1 MEEGVWSA
9 MNLEGKTAI
18 ITGAAGNI
26 GSATVRLFTERGA
39 NVVAV
44 DQQSSDFSALMKD
57 GPCAARIVVQPAD
70 VRSPDQVAA
79 YVETAMEHFGKVD
92 VFFNNAG
99 IIGPMKLLDE
109 YTLDDFRNIMDIN
122 ATGVFL
128 GLKAV
133 LPIMYQQNA
142 GSIINTASVAGI
154 AGSQGS
160 IGYVASKHA
169 VVGLTRAAALESAA
183 RNVRVNCIA
192 PGPIAGPM
200 IDSVD
205 RGLGRYDTP
214 DRMAY
219 VPANRYGQ
227 PDEVAR
233 LVAFLGGDESG
244 FCNGAV
250 YTIDGAKTAEI

>member
-1 MEEGVWSA
+1 MA
-9 MNLEGKTAI
+9 MSLEGKTAI

-26 GSATVRLFTERGA
+26 GSATVRLFAERGA

-44 DQQSSDFSALMKD
+44 DQPICDFSGITNGMPHDAS
-57 GPCAARIVVQPAD
+57 IVVQPAD
-70 VRSPDQVAA
+70 VRIPDQVSG
-79 YVETAMEHFGKVD
+79 YVEVAMQRFGRVD
-92 VFFNNAG
+92 IFFNNAG
-99 IIGPMKLLDE
+99 VIGPMKFISD
-109 YTLDDFRNIMDIN
+109 YTLDEFQAIMDIN

-133 LPIMYQQNA
+133 LPIMYQQEA
-142 GSIINTASVAGI
+142 GSVINTASVAGI

-205 RGLGRYDTP
+205 RGLGRYDAP

-219 VPANRYGQ
+219 VPANRYGR

-233 LVAFLGGDESG
+233 LVAFLGGDDSG